1 MQILNLISVSLRS
14 EQFFAMA
21 CTPYIIVEKDLLGRV
36 RKLNFREGRG
46 IMEGGEGNFAG
57 DSD

>member
-1 MQILNLISVSLRS
+1 
-14 EQFFAMA
+14 MA
-21 CTPYIIVEKDLLGRV
+21 CTPYIISEKDLVGKV

-46 IMEGGEGNFAG
+46 IMEAGEGEGNFAG